1 MKNLILLFGVS
12 FLSLT
17 SLSAQLQ
24 PGVTTAGGNAIGEA
38 FLINDIISLKKHGFL
53 VIQSIVLA
61 EHDLI
66 ELQIFN
72 LKRTLTNIQ
81 SIKIGH
87 DKGVLNIQGFTEF
100 NNHLILLLSLY
111 QETTRKNELYLYQYS
126 LPDLKLTKKVKI
138 EETYNP
144 LNLNIPFFF
153 TLSPDETKL
162 LLSSWSYAIPKDF
175 AQLYNK
181 VFNKDLLVI
190 KEQTYA
196 FPYEN
201 RELFIDKNLIDNAGN
216 SYLIGKKNPATTEY
230 NYESLQQLR
239 GKPFILAF
247 FTDKKDPNLYEIDIK
262 KHTFPL
268 LQFKI
273 DAQQD
278 LIGIGF
284 YKKGAKK
291 NFTGTSVFKLS
302 PTKKELKMNNVEI
315 DKTDFV
321 NALGEIHPTFKASQT
336 TFGQAS
342 IIDVIAKEKAYFL
355 IGERIKLNV
364 ETTMPVNYMNSFN
377 LNAAYERD
385 RNFQYDV
392 NHSLLD
398 MFVIKMDL
406 KGNMLWMKRI
416 PKQQAIDKENAP
428 YFSFS
433 IIERERD
440 LLLFYNDHPDNF
452 KLEHKQKLK
461 STDIR
466 SAVPMLA
473 KVSCSSG
480 KVKKRQLSSLF
491 GKNTL
496 IRPYFCKKLD
506 DDKVFMYGQ
515 KKKRKLETYRM
526 KIANLGG
533 S

>member
-1 MKNLILLFGVS
+1 MKNLLLLFGVLSIS
-12 FLSLT
+12 FS

-38 FLINDIISLKKHGFL
+38 YLINDIISLKKHGFL
-53 VIQSIVLA
+53 VIQSIILE
-61 EHDLI
+61 EHNLI

-72 LKRTLTNIQ
+72 LKRTLTNIK
-81 SIKIGH
+81 SIEIGH
-87 DKGVLNIQGFTEF
+87 EAGKLRIQGFTEF
-100 NNHLILLLSLY
+100 NDNLILFLSLY
-111 QETTRKNELYLYQYS
+111 QESTRKNELYLYQFS
-126 LPDLKLTKKVKI
+126 LPDLKLNKKVKI
-138 EETYNP
+138 EETYSP
-144 LNLNIPFFF
+144 TNLNIPFFF

-162 LLSSWSYAIPKDF
+162 LLSSWSYTIPKDF
-175 AQLYNK
+175 ALLSNK
-181 VFNKDLLVI
+181 IFNKDLLVI
-190 KEQTYA
+190 KEQTYS

-201 RELFIDKNLIDNAGN
+201 RELFINNILIDNAGN
-216 SYLIGKKNPATTEY
+216 FYLIGKNHAAALTATS
-230 NYESLQQLR
+230 YENLQQLR
-239 GKPFILAF
+239 GDQFILAF

-262 KHTFPL
+262 KHSFPL

-273 DAQQD
+273 DTQQD
-278 LIGIGF
+278 LVGIGF
-284 YKKGAKK
+284 FKKGAKK

-302 PTKKELKMNNVEI
+302 PSKKELKMNNVEI
-315 DKTDFV
+315 NKTDFV
-321 NALGEIHPTFKASQT
+321 NALGEIHPAFKTSQT

-342 IIDVIAKEKAYFL
+342 IIDIIAKEKAYFL
-355 IGERIKLNV
+355 IGERIKLAV
-364 ETTMPVNYMNSFN
+364 ETYTPTSYVGGYSFN
-377 LNAAYERD
+377 NPIERNYSID
-385 RNFQYDV
+385 
-392 NHSLLD
+392 HSLLD

-406 KGNMLWMKRI
+406 KGNMIWMKRI
-416 PKQQAIDKENAP
+416 PKQQVIDRENAP

-433 IIERERD
+433 VIERERD

-452 KLEHKQKLK
+452 KVKHKQKLK
-461 STDIR
+461 NTDIR

-480 KVKKRQLSSLF
+480 KVKKRKLSSLF

-506 DDKVFMYGQ
+506 DNKVFMYGQ
-515 KKKRKLETYRM
+515 SKKRKLETYRM